1 MLIDENTNFPALTLP
16 LDEDCDVNQSRSVSA
31 SRAGSSINEG
41 WDKFVCNY
49 TYTSPLTYI
58 IICIFITLP
67 TATMV
72 LFSVTTI
79 TGSFGTR
86 KG

>member
-1 MLIDENTNFPALTLP
+1 MLIDENTITPPLTLP
-16 LDEDCDVNQSRSVSA
+16 LYEDRDVNQSRSVSA

-49 TYTSPLTYI
+49 TYTSPLTHI

-67 TATMV
+67 TATT
-72 LFSVTTI
+72 LPFSVTTI